1 MGSHYKSTRLHL
13 RYAADIAATFNATL
27 KRAGEADWVAGGAE
41 VTLRFAAGGGQ
52 PPQSHEVLRLDP
64 GGDGRYLTGMPWPS
78 QRPFDEIGVYVA
90 TADLGR
96 LAELARAVLA
106 APPPGGGHADAG
118 GESVELDGA
127 AASWGARDRSPAAE
141 AFVDAARAAIAAA
154 REHPLAAVRADA
166 VDGGLVLRHR
176 GEHPLAVAA
185 GEVHV
190 GRGRLER
197 PPSPLRLAGPDP
209 LPFALPRVLAPG
221 GSVPVALPAPPPVDD
236 ADFATPYALV
246 HLRWRPE
253 VPGEPDELD
262 GWMISGPLVDSGTGR
277 SS

>member
-1 MGSHYKSTRLHL
+1 M
-13 RYAADIAATFNATL
+13 
-27 KRAGEADWVAGGAE
+27 
-41 VTLRFAAGGGQ
+41 TLRFAAGGGA
-52 PPQSHEVLRLDP
+52 PPQSHEVLRVDP

-90 TADLGR
+90 ATDFAR

-106 APPPGGGHADAG
+106 APAPGGGHADAG

-127 AASWGARDRSPAAE
+127 VASWGARDRSPAAE
-141 AFVDAARAAIAAA
+141 ALVDAARAAIGAA
-154 REHPLAAVRADA
+154 REHPLAAVRAEA

-176 GEHPLAVAA
+176 GE
-185 GEVHV
+185 
-190 GRGRLER
+190 R
-197 PPSPLRLAGPDP
+197 PLAGPDP
-209 LPFALPRVLAPG
+209 SPFALPRVLAPG
-221 GSVPVALPAPPPVDD
+221 GSVPVALPAPPPVEDV
-236 ADFATPYALV
+236 DFATPYALI

-262 GWMISGPLVDSGTGR
+262 GWMISGPLVDSANDR

>member
-1 MGSHYKSTRLHL
+1 MAV
-13 RYAADIAATFNATL
+13 AAAVRRDRRVRRHGGP
-27 KRAGEADWVAGGAE
+27 RAAGGA
-41 VTLRFAAGGGQ
+41 R
-52 PPQSHEVLRLDP
+52 P
-64 GGDGRYLTGMPWPS
+64 GGPR
-78 QRPFDEIGVYVA
+78 
-90 TADLGR
+90 
-96 LAELARAVLA
+96 RAA
-106 APPPGGGHADAG
+106 AGGGHADAG

-141 AFVDAARAAIAAA
+141 AFVDAARAAIGAA
-154 REHPLAAVRADA
+154 REHPLAAVRAEA
-166 VDGGLVLRHR
+166 ADGRLVLRHR
-176 GEHPLAVAA
+176 GERPLAVAA

-209 LPFALPRVLAPG
+209 SPFALPRVLTPG

-262 GWMISGPLVDSGTGR
+262 GWMISGPLVDSATDR

>member
-1 MGSHYKSTRLHL
+1 M
-13 RYAADIAATFNATL
+13 
-27 KRAGEADWVAGGAE
+27 
-41 VTLRFAAGGGQ
+41 TLRFAAGGGQ

-141 AFVDAARAAIAAA
+141 AFVDAARAAIGAA
-154 REHPLAAVRADA
+154 REHPLAAVRAEA

-176 GEHPLAVAA
+176 GERPLAVAA

-209 LPFALPRVLAPG
+209 SPFALPRVLAPG

-262 GWMISGPLVDSGTGR
+262 GWMISGPLVDSATDR